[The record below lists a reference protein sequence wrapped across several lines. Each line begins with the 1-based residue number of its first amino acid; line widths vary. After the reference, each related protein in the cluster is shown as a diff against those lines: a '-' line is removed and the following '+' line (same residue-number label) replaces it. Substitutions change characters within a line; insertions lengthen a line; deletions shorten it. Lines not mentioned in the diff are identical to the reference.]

1 MIYNWK
7 NKYGTI
13 KTSIGEVTTN
23 DEILNLKKELN
34 DIKIVK
40 YWVDEYHIEMNN

>member
-1 MIYNWK
+1 M
-7 NKYGTI
+7 GTI
-13 KTSIGEVTTN
+13 KTSIGEVTAN

-40 YWVDEYHIEMNN
+40 Y